1 MHLRQL
7 FEQFLEL
14 CEKALKLNEK
24 LIKNNQIEY
33 HLNLKTN
40 FEKLKN
46 ELNLN
51 KDKRTSVQIFDVI
64 SGTSIA

>member
-1 MHLRQL
+1 LRQL